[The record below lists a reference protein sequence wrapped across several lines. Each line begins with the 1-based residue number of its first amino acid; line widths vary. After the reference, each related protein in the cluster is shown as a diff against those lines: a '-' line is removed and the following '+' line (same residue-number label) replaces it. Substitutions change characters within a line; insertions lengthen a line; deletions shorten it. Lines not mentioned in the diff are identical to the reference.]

1 MRRIALGI
9 LAHVDS
15 GKTTLAEGLLFQ
27 TGSIRKAGRVDHKNA
42 FLDTHD
48 IERDRGI
55 TIFSKQAMLK
65 IGDMEISLLDT
76 PGHVDFSTETERTL
90 SVLDYAILVI
100 SGTEGIQSHTET
112 LWNLL
117 KRYRVPTF
125 IFVNKMDL
133 NGADAHA
140 MIHALEQKLDSR
152 CVDFTSQKDE
162 AFYERLAMCD
172 EKLLEQFLETGKIE
186 EEDLKKA
193 IAKRKVF
200 PCFFG
205 SALKITGV
213 DELIAGLDKYIVQP
227 ENGLEFGAK
236 VFKIAE
242 DSQGVRLTYMKIT
255 GGSLKVKTLLT
266 QKGWS
271 EKVNQI
277 RVYSGTKFE
286 TRDEVFPGSVC
297 AVMGLTKTY
306 PGEGLGCEK
315 DAKGM
320 LLEPVL
326 TYKAEFLPDVDIHT
340 ALINLKQLE
349 QEDPSLHILWNA
361 QLSEIHVQMMGE
373 VQIEVLTRIIKE
385 RFNLDVVFNQGSIAY
400 KETIAEITEGVGHY
414 EPLRHYAEVH
424 LILEPLS
431 KGSGIKFATDC
442 PEDELDKNWQR
453 LILTHLAEKTHLG
466 VLTGS
471 PITDIKITLASG
483 KAHLKH
489 TEGGDFRQATYRA
502 VRQGLMSA
510 KSILLEP
517 WYDFKLEIPTESV
530 GRAMTDLQQ
539 MGAVFLAPELV
550 GDGQSSLLSGEVPV
564 KKMQGYHND
573 VSNYT
578 GGRGKLLCM
587 LSGYKPCSDAEAVI
601 EEMGYNPQKDLEN
614 TPDSVFCSHGAGFAV
629 PWNEV
634 ADYMHLPSALK
645 REEEEKPE
653 PQQIKEYIK
662 RVAADKELMQIFER
676 TYGKVKRRED
686 HAMYTPKSAPSPK
699 PFKGKPLPEGP
710 EYLLIDGYNVIFA
723 WEDLKELSEHSLEMA
738 RDRLTEILCNYRAFR
753 DVEVILVF
761 DAYKV
766 KNNPGSVVKVHNINV
781 VYTKEAETAD
791 MYIEKVTHE
800 LGKKHKV
807 RVVTSDNLEQLI
819 ILGSGALRIPAAA
832 FLSEVKEVEK
842 TVRAFLKEEE

>member
-1 MRRIALGI
+1 MRRIVIGI

-15 GKTTLAEGLLFQ
+15 GKTTLAEGLLYQ

-48 IERDRGI
+48 IEKDRGI

-65 IGDMEISLLDT
+65 IGDMEVSLLDT
-76 PGHVDFSTETERTL
+76 PGHVDFSAETERTL

-100 SGTEGIQSHTET
+100 SGSEGIQSHTET

-117 KRYRVPTF
+117 KRYKVPTF
-125 IFVNKMDL
+125 VFVNKMDL

-140 MIHALEQKLDSR
+140 MIHALEQKLDSG
-152 CVDFTSQKDE
+152 CIDFTAEKDE
-162 AFYERLAMCD
+162 AYFERLAMCD
-172 EKLLEQFLETGKIE
+172 ESMLEQFLESGNVDK
-186 EEDLKKA
+186 KSVCKA
-193 IAKRKVF
+193 ISKRKVF
-200 PCFFG
+200 PVYFG
-205 SALKITGV
+205 SALKIQGV
-213 DELIAGLDKYIVQP
+213 DEFINGLDEYICQP
-227 ENGLEFGAK
+227 ECTDDFGAK
-236 VFKIAE
+236 VFKISE
-242 DSQGVRLTYMKIT
+242 DNMGVRLTHMKIT
-255 GGSLKVKTLLT
+255 GGSLKVKDLIT
-266 QKGWS
+266 QKGAS
-271 EKVNQI
+271 QKVNQI
-277 RVYSGTKFE
+277 RVYSGSKFE
-286 TRDEVFPGSVC
+286 AKDEVYPGTVC
-297 AVMGLTKTY
+297 AVVGLSETY
-306 PGEGLGCEK
+306 PGQGLGAET
-315 DAKGM
+315 DAKGL

-326 TYKAEFLPDVDIHT
+326 TYKAEFPNDVDLHT
-340 ALINLKQLE
+340 ALVNLKQLE
-349 QEDPSLHILWNA
+349 AEDPTLHVLWNS

-385 RFNLDVVFNQGSIAY
+385 RFNLDVKFNQGSIAY
-400 KETIAEITEGVGHY
+400 KETISEITEGVGHY

-424 LILEPLS
+424 LILEPLPE
-431 KGSGIKFATDC
+431 GSGVKFATDC
-442 PEDELDKNWQR
+442 PEDKLDKNWQR
-453 LILTHLAEKTHLG
+453 LIMTHLEEKTHLG

-471 PITDIKITLASG
+471 PITDIKITVASG

-502 VRQGLMSA
+502 IRHGLMSA
-510 KSILLEP
+510 KSVLLEP
-517 WYDFKLEIPTESV
+517 WYDFRLEIPTENV

-539 MGAVFLAPELV
+539 MGGSFSAPETV
-550 GDGQSSLLSGEVPV
+550 GEVSVLNGEIPV
-564 KKMQGYHND
+564 KRMQGYHND
-573 VSNYT
+573 VNNYS
-578 GGRGKLLCM
+578 GGRGKLSCM
-587 LSGYKPCSDAEAVI
+587 LKGYKPCLDAESVI
-601 EEMGYNPQKDLEN
+601 EEIGYNPEKDTEN
-614 TPDSVFCSHGAGFAV
+614 TPDSVFCSHGSGFVV

-634 ADYMHLPSALK
+634 HEHMHLESALRK
-645 REEEEKPE
+645 EEAKPE
-653 PQQIKEYIK
+653 PVMIKEYIR

-686 HAMYTPKSAPSPK
+686 HAMYTPKSVPQTK

-723 WEDLKELSEHSLEMA
+723 WEDLKELAKESLEMA
-738 RDRLTEILCNYRAFR
+738 RDRLTEIVCNYRAFR
-753 DVEVILVF
+753 DVEIILVF

-819 ILGSGALRIPAAA
+819 ILGAGALRIPAAA

-842 TVRAFLKEEE
+842 TVRTFLKEEE

>member
-1 MRRIALGI
+1 MRRIVLGI

-27 TGSIRKAGRVDHKNA
+27 TGSIRKPGRVDHKNA

-65 IGDMEISLLDT
+65 IGDMEVSLLDT

-117 KRYRVPTF
+117 RRYKVPTF

-133 NGADAHA
+133 SGADAHA
-140 MIHALEQKLDSR
+140 MQHALEQKLDGG
-152 CVDFTSQKDE
+152 CVDFTAPKDE
-162 AFYERLAMCD
+162 VFYERLAMCD
-172 EKLLEQFLETGKIE
+172 EKMLEQFLENGKVE
-186 EEDLKKA
+186 KQSLCKA
-193 IAKRKVF
+193 ISKRKVF
-200 PCFFG
+200 PCFYG
-205 SALKITGV
+205 SALKIQGV
-213 DELIAGLDKYIVQP
+213 DELIHGLDEYIIQP
-227 ENGLEFGAK
+227 ESKDKFGAK
-236 VFKIAE
+236 VFKIAD

-266 QKGWS
+266 ESDWS

-277 RVYSGTKFE
+277 RIYSGTKFE
-286 TRDEVFPGSVC
+286 TKDEVFPGTVC

-306 PGEGLGCEK
+306 PGEGIGEEK

-326 TYKAEFLPDVDIHT
+326 TYKAEFSSNVDLHT

-385 RFNLDVVFNQGSIAY
+385 RFGMDVVFNQGSIAY
-400 KETIAEITEGVGHY
+400 KETISEITEGVGHY

-424 LILEPLS
+424 LILEPLPE
-431 KGSGIKFATDC
+431 GSGIKFETDC
-442 PEDELDKNWQR
+442 PEDKLDKNWQR
-453 LILTHLAEKTHLG
+453 LIMTHLAEKTHLG

-483 KAHLKH
+483 RAHLKH

-502 VRQGLMSA
+502 IRHGLMSA
-510 KSILLEP
+510 KCVLLEP
-517 WYDFKLEIPTESV
+517 WYEFRLEIPTENV

-539 MGAVFLAPELV
+539 MGASFSAPENTGEISV
-550 GDGQSSLLSGEVPV
+550 LSGEVPV

-573 VSNYT
+573 INNYS
-578 GGRGKLLCM
+578 GGRGKLSCM
-587 LSGYKPCSDAEAVI
+587 MNGYKPCIDSDAVI
-601 EEMGYNPQKDLEN
+601 EEIGYNPQKDLEN
-614 TPDSVFCSHGAGFAV
+614 TADSVFCSHGAGFVV
-629 PWNEV
+629 PWSEV
-634 ADYMHLPSALK
+634 TEHMHLESALK
-645 REEEEKPE
+645 KEEVSQPE
-653 PQQIKEYIK
+653 PQQIKEYIR

-686 HAMYTPKSAPSPK
+686 HAMHTPKSVPSPK

-723 WEDLKELSEHSLEMA
+723 WEDLKELAEHSLEMA
-738 RDRLTEILCNYRAFR
+738 RDRLTEIICNYRAFR
-753 DVEVILVF
+753 DIEIILVF

-842 TVRAFLKEEE
+842 TIRAFLKEEE